1 MIVGL
6 YLGLSGG
13 VGLSVVICVGVSLGV
28 GLCAFIGVIGVL
40 NDETNTKNS

>member
-6 YLGLSGG
+6 YLGLGG
-13 VGLSVVICVGVSLGV
+13 FTDLSLVICVGVSLGV

-40 NDETNTKNS
+40 NEANAKKF